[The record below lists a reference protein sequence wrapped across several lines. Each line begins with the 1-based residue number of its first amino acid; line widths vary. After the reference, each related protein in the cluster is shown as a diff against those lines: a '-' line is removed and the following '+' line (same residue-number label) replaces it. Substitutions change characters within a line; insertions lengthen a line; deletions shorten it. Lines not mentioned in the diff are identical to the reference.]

1 MSIEDHILLWN
12 HALVRMMD
20 VRHIRMEFNEKLP
33 AYDLPASAFLLTAR
47 GSAKVS
53 LDGHMSMVR
62 RFHVLHG
69 GKGARLEIEA
79 EDVFEYYLILYKAS
93 LVPPFRRE
101 LQLLM
106 ERENPFQQQ
115 YDFTPQYP
123 VELLDKVKRMH
134 REWSRLN
141 TLEKLHAKSLFYQFV
156 YELLWQIQRQ
166 GLETDSPDL
175 SEQAIRYMTDNYQ
188 HNITIESLA
197 QLLNYSP
204 QYISRK
210 FKEQTGN
217 SPINF
222 LIMLR
227 MDKAQELLLT
237 SDATLQEVAASV
249 GYPDMFYFN
258 RMFKK
263 HVGVAPGQYK
273 KRKLAGG
280 KIQYSAKKSLTSS
293 IVKRVAQ
300 RYIGDEYENHYQYKP
315 EGDFTLYRG
324 TKTSMTATLL
334 LCLMLLLSACG
345 TGGTNTTTAT
355 ANGGSQSANVQP
367 ADAAQGGAADGQQG
381 STNQASSAPT
391 ETTKT
396 VSTVFGD
403 VTIPVNPKRI
413 VAIDYLGSLVALGAN
428 PIGSSEWLMQNPY
441 LKDKID
447 GVENV
452 GDSIEKVMEMEP
464 DLIITLT
471 GDQKKYELLS
481 KIAPTVSVPYN
492 KFNNVHEEINYFG
505 ELLGVQEKATAW
517 LDDYDT
523 RIAAAKAKVKQA
535 LPEDAT
541 VSVLEDQDK
550 SIYVFGNISGRGG
563 RAIYEALGLNP
574 PVGLTK
580 EIMKEKYYPISLEKL
595 GDFAGDYVVL
605 TSPKALDEYKS
616 NPLWSQ
622 LDAIK
627 NDRVFL
633 WTEDQSWFQD
643 PIAMLS
649 QVEELAN
656 WLIEKSKS

>member
-12 HALVRMMD
+12 HAFVRMMD
-20 VRHIRMEFNEKLP
+20 VRHIMMVFNEKLP
-33 AYDLPASAFLLTAR
+33 AYDLPASAFLFTAR

-53 LDGHMSMVR
+53 LDGNVSMVR

-69 GKGARLEIEA
+69 GKGTRLEIEA
-79 EDVFEYYLILYKAS
+79 EDVFEFYLILYKAS

-101 LQLLM
+101 MQLLM

-123 VELLDKVKRMH
+123 VELLEKVKRMH
-134 REWSRLN
+134 HEWSRLN

-156 YELLWQIQRQ
+156 YELLWQIQQQ
-166 GLETDSPDL
+166 GFETDSPDL
-175 SEQAIRYMTDNYQ
+175 SEQAIRYMTENYQ

-273 KRKLAGG
+273 KRKLVGG

-300 RYIGDEYENHYQYKP
+300 RYIGDEDENHYQYRP

-345 TGGTNTTTAT
+345 TGGANATTA

-367 ADAAQGGAADGQQG
+367 ADAAQGGAAASQQG
-381 STNQASSAPT
+381 STNQASSAPA

-471 GDQKKYELLS
+471 SDQEKYELLS
-481 KIAPTVSVPYN
+481 KIAPTVSVPFN
-492 KFNNVHEEINYFG
+492 KFKNVHEEINYFG
-505 ELLGVQEKATAW
+505 ELLGVQEKAAAW
-517 LDDYDT
+517 LTDYDA

-550 SIYVFGNISGRGG
+550 SIYVFGIISGRGG

-574 PVGLTK
+574 PVGLTE

-605 TSPKALDEYKS
+605 TSPKAMEEYKA

-656 WLIEKSKS
+656 WLIEKSKF

>member
-12 HALVRMMD
+12 HAVVRMMD
-20 VRHIRMEFNEKLP
+20 VRHIVMEFNEKLP
-33 AYDLPASAFLLTAR
+33 AYYLPASTFLLTTR

-53 LDGHMSMVR
+53 LDGNVSMVR

-69 GKGARLEIEA
+69 GKGTRLEIEA
-79 EDVFEYYLILYKAS
+79 EDVFEFYLILYKAS

-115 YDFTPQYP
+115 YDFIPQYP
-123 VELLDKVKRMH
+123 VELLNKVKRMH

-166 GLETDSPDL
+166 GFETDSPDL
-175 SEQAIRYMTDNYQ
+175 SEQAIRYMTENYQ

-204 QYISRK
+204 QYLSRK
-210 FKEQTGN
+210 FKDQTGN

-263 HVGVAPGQYK
+263 HVGIAPGQYK
-273 KRKLAGG
+273 KRKLVSG

-300 RYIGDEYENHYQYKP
+300 RYIDDEDENHYQYKL

-367 ADAAQGGAADGQQG
+367 ADAAQGGAAAGQQG

-471 GDQKKYELLS
+471 SDQEKYELFS

-492 KFNNVHEEINYFG
+492 KFSNVHEEINYFG

-550 SIYVFGNISGRGG
+550 SIYVFGIISGRGG

-574 PVGLTK
+574 PVGLTE

-605 TSPKALDEYKS
+605 TSPKAMEEYKAD
-616 NPLWSQ
+616 PLWSQ